1 MLNARVH
8 DRRSAANGKTRDSE
22 SCAPNT
28 ETNIPTDLL
37 RTFVSI
43 SELGSFT
50 KAGRLYR
57 LTQPAISA
65 QMKRL
70 EQIVGADL
78 FERMAPGIRL
88 TSRGLEVLK
97 FARRMLSIN
106 DQILGYSQSQ
116 SGPNIR
122 IGIAHMFANYV
133 LQKPVIAA
141 ASRSTNA
148 RLQIFCDNSENLLQ
162 SIRSGYLEIA
172 CLIGDE
178 PEVAGALCSWTESLV
193 WVMAPNIV
201 VGDQEPVPLISSPN
215 RVLPDRIAIEALTKA
230 NRRYEITVSSS
241 DRNSRHAAARLGLGY
256 LAMPRRSMPSALVV
270 DEHGGLPRL
279 RSMTAGIVTREGVD
293 PEQLTSLIAILEAS
307 MRGASAPGDLSAAGD
322 VVIDR
327 NSVPSART

>member
-1 MLNARVH
+1 MLKARVH
-8 DRRSAANGKTRDSE
+8 DRGNVDHGKTRDLE
-22 SCAPNT
+22 SGTPNT
-28 ETNIPTDLL
+28 EANVPTDLL

-70 EQIVGADL
+70 EHIVGADL

-97 FARRMLSIN
+97 FARRILSIN

-116 SGPNIR
+116 SAPPIR
-122 IGIAHMFANYV
+122 IGVSHIFAHRV
-133 LQKPVIAA
+133 LQEPVFAPA
-141 ASRSTNA
+141 MRATNA

-193 WVMAPNIV
+193 RVRAPNIV
-201 VGDQEPVPLISSPN
+201 VRDQEPVPLISSPN
-215 RVLPDRIAIEALTKA
+215 RVLPDRIAIQALTKA
-230 NRRYEITVSSS
+230 NRRYEITMSS
-241 DRNSRHAAARLGLGY
+241 DDRNARHAAARLGLGY
-256 LAMPRRSMPSALVV
+256 LAMPRRSIPSALVV

-279 RSMTAGIVTREGVD
+279 RSMAAGIVTREGVD
-293 PEQLTSLIAILEAS
+293 PEELSALIAVLEAAVYGAPS
-307 MRGASAPGDLSAAGD
+307 VGVRGP
-322 VVIDR
+322 
-327 NSVPSART
+327 